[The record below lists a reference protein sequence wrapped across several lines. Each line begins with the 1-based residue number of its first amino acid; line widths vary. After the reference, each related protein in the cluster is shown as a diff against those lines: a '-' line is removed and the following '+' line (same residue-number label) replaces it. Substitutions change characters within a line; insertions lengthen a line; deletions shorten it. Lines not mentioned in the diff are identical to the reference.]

1 MRKCN
6 SVSGRV
12 HSVETLGA
20 LEGPGLRFVVF
31 LQGCPIRCAYCHNPD
46 TWEMDSGKLIS
57 ARDQV
62 QEILRYKNYLSG
74 GVTIS
79 GGEPLSQA
87 EFTHSLI
94 DECHIHHLHTA
105 IDTSGAIP
113 LSLCRDAVTA
123 ADLILLDI
131 KSFDHKKAKS
141 LCGIDMSHAWAILDY
156 CQSIGKP
163 VWIRHVLVPGITVME
178 KNTSGTPLENEENF
192 RIANTELVAGIHRLK
207 TYSCIERID
216 LLPFHKLGEFKWEN
230 LSIPFS
236 LHDVDE
242 PSEHVIAWCR
252 NLVSENTQPGGTS

>member
-1 MRKCN
+1 MQKCN

-31 LQGCPIRCAYCHNPD
+31 LQGCPLRCAYCHNPD
-46 TWEMDSGKLIS
+46 TWDMNSGMLIS
-57 ARDQV
+57 AKDQV
-62 QEILRYKNYLSG
+62 EEILRYKNYLSG

-79 GGEPLSQA
+79 GGEPLAQA
-87 EFTHSLI
+87 EFARSLI

-105 IDTSGAIP
+105 IDTSGAVP
-113 LSLCRDAVTA
+113 LSECKDAVTA

-131 KSFDHKKAKS
+131 KSFDPDQGKK
-141 LCGIDMSHAWAILDY
+141 LCGIDMNQAWELLDY

-163 VWIRHVLVPGITVME
+163 VWIRHVLVPGITVMD
-178 KNTSGTPLENEENF
+178 KNSSGTPLEKEEDF
-192 RIANTELVAGIHRLK
+192 RIANLALAQGILRLK
-207 TYSCIERID
+207 AYSCVERIE

-236 LHDVDE
+236 LHNVDE
-242 PSEHVIAWCR
+242 PSELVIAWSR
-252 NLVSENTQPGGTS
+252 NLVSEQTKLGGTS